1 MLSRFLPSS
10 ARMLQPQRLA
20 ASGPAASS
28 AQSESMASLP
38 AQLLETLLYRSEGF
52 VEDLGPGYVS
62 RLDPQF
68 NPAALRL

>member
-10 ARMLQPQRLA
+10 ARMLQPQRLTA
-20 ASGPAASS
+20 RAPSASS
-28 AQSESMASLP
+28 AQPESLSSLP
-38 AQLLETLLYRSEGF
+38 AQLLENLLYRSEGF
-52 VEDLGPGYVS
+52 VEDLGPGYAS